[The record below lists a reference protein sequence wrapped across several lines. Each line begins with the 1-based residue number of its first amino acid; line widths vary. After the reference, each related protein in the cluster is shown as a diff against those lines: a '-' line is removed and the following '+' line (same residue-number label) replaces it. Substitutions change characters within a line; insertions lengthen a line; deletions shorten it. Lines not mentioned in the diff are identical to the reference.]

1 MRSSSRVLLLMV
13 LAALAP
19 AQAIEM
25 NPIQKVIAMI
35 TDVEKKTMDEGA
47 VAQKEYEKYAEWC
60 EDTSKN
66 LQYEIKTGKATKE
79 ELEAT
84 IEKMTANIEVEDSK
98 IEKLAAAIASATK
111 DLKKATE
118 VRHTEHDDNIE
129 EIHEDT
135 DIIHALEGA

>member
-35 TDVEKKTMDEGA
+35 ADVEKKTQDEGA

-66 LQYEIKTGKATKE
+66 LQYEIKTGKATKAD
-79 ELEAT
+79 LEAT
-84 IEKMTANIEVEDSK
+84 IEKMTANIETENSK
-98 IEKLAAAIASATK
+98 IEKLAADIAAAEM

-118 VRHTEHDDNIE
+118 VRKEEHADFVAEHDEEE
-129 EIHEDT
+129 EI
-135 DIIHALEGA
+135 